1 MKWKLIE
8 VWFRRSCLSV
18 PIVLLILLLPIISV
32 ATITDLHWRVQEG
45 DEIRYTL
52 GGVSVPAGN
61 LTIEE
66 EIYFVVE
73 DLIGVPIPGISG
85 VITDGAP
92 SVSAY
97 WANRTTFDAEN
108 WFSNIH
114 LVSAIVVRVGNW
126 SLYAELTNQT
136 VDSRN
141 DIYRDFWLDPTF
153 DMYEVVIHETAEVWN
168 VTVFISVYNGTGGQL
183 TGLSSF
189 EYSKADGVLNSGY
202 HIQKPEN
209 ENYYQSLSIVRI
221 DNENNLPFQLVIIGV
236 VIVAIVVVIIIFVKR
251 QK

>member
-1 MKWKLIE
+1 M
-8 VWFRRSCLSV
+8 WFRRGCLSV
-18 PIVLLILLLPIISV
+18 PIVLLVLLWPVISV
-32 ATITDLHWRVQEG
+32 ATITDLHWRVHEG
-45 DEIRYTL
+45 DEISYTL
-52 GGVSVPAGN
+52 RGLSEPSGN

-66 EIYFVVE
+66 EIYFVV
-73 DLIGVPIPGISG
+73 DGLIGIPIPGISG

-97 WANRTTFDAEN
+97 WANRTTFDAEG

-141 DIYRDFWLDPTF
+141 DQYRDLWLDPTF
-153 DMYEVVIHETAEVWN
+153 DRYEVVLHETAEVWN

-189 EYSKADGVLNSGY
+189 EYSKADGVLSSGY
-202 HIQKPEN
+202 YIQEPEN
-209 ENYYQSLSIVRI
+209 ENYYQSLSIIRI
-221 DNENNLPFQLVIIGV
+221 DNESNLPFQLVIIGV
-236 VIVAIVVVIIIFVKR
+236 VTVTIVVIIIILVNQRK
-251 QK
+251 